1 MVSDLVSRM
10 LFCYAVHVHI
20 RAYVDDVLS
29 LAWLFMHCPVR
40 TKRSRL
46 PKLLFFPPKPAA
58 GHASFVPGFILLCFC
73 CLLKSYFYTT
83 SRMHTIGWEYPALSR

>member
-46 PKLLFFPPKPAA
+46 PKLLFFSPKTSSRTCQLCARIYT
-58 GHASFVPGFILLCFC
+58 SVFLLPSQK
-73 CLLKSYFYTT
+73 LLLY
-83 SRMHTIGWEYPALSR
+83 H